1 MVLLLLCQKKLE
13 FIDHGVVYAEGRK
26 CSMKGMASLSALEK
40 ISEAELEV
48 IRADFDPIETPPG
61 QYRIQPKNQGENSI
75 QTRPK
80 CPVPPKYRV
89 FEVFFLKAFFI
100 QF

>member
-1 MVLLLLCQKKLE
+1 
-13 FIDHGVVYAEGRK
+13 
-26 CSMKGMASLSALEK
+26 MKGMASLSALEK
-40 ISEAELEV
+40 ISEEELEV

>member
-1 MVLLLLCQKKLE
+1 
-13 FIDHGVVYAEGRK
+13 
-26 CSMKGMASLSALEK
+26 MKGMASLSALEK

-75 QTRPK
+75 QTGQNVQYPRNIGFS
-80 CPVPPKYRV
+80 R
-89 FEVFFLKAFFI
+89 FSF
-100 QF
+100 